1 MVTPDGRL
9 LFCSVCCRLLTSDG
23 GCASNITQ
31 TAVPLFPSVGGCA
44 SGITQMYLYPCFY
57 FSFGSSGA
65 VLHDRCVCACVLS
78 LSLVSTVF
86 VTCWMFLPATT
97 SLRVGC
103 LKPDSRTLCLLD
115 SWAATHREGSSP
127 APRSVCGSVAHIARY
142 DRAGVLIAGWLYM
155 IGLRPIC
162 HCDKVAD

>member
-1 MVTPDGRL
+1 MTPDGRL
-9 LFCSVCCRLLTSDG
+9 LFCSVCCRRLTSDG

-31 TAVPLFPSVGGCA
+31 TAVPLFSIRWGLRIRHHADVPLPLFLFLLW
-44 SGITQMYLYPCFY
+44 IFR
-57 FSFGSSGA
+57 
-65 VLHDRCVCACVLS
+65 RCVARSLCVCVCSLS